1 MMKNLIAFAFSA
13 FLLSCAGAPKTE
25 EKSFIDENIDFARA
39 QIGNEIGV
47 IEASGKCLNPV
58 TLKTDSSVYYCGYA
72 DWRSGFFPGSV
83 WYLYELTG
91 DSTLLP
97 LAAKYTDAIEEAKN
111 LTWHHDIG
119 FIVNCSFGNG
129 LRLAGTPSYK
139 DVMVQAAKW
148 KAKHV
153 VLIGLDG
160 WGAYSVNKAEMPNV
174 KKLMEEGSYTLKKRS
189 VLPSSSAVNWAS
201 MYMGAGPELHG
212 YTEWG
217 SQTPELPSRVVNKHG
232 IFPTVFS
239 LLRESDPKAEIG
251 CICEW
256 AGIRYV
262 VDTLAL
268 SYDKNITE
276 KPQNPA
282 TAKCAVEYIKRA
294 RPALVNI
301 VFDEPDHVGHAEGH
315 DTPAYY
321 EKLKELDGYI
331 GQIIQAVKDA
341 GMLDETI
348 FIVTADHGGIKKGHG
363 GKTMEEMET
372 AFIIA
377 GKGIKKGYEFQE
389 SMMQFDCASTIA
401 YIFGLKQPQ
410 VWIGRPMIQVFK

>member
-1 MMKNLIAFAFSA
+1 MKTGKLIFALA
-13 FLLSCAGAPKTE
+13 FLLL
-25 EKSFIDENIDFARA
+25 FAD
-39 QIGNEIGV
+39 
-47 IEASGKCLNPV
+47 AS
-58 TLKTDSSVYYCGYA
+58 
-72 DWRSGFFPGSV
+72 
-83 WYLYELTG
+83 
-91 DSTLLP
+91 
-97 LAAKYTDAIEEAKN
+97 
-111 LTWHHDIG
+111 
-119 FIVNCSFGNG
+119 
-129 LRLAGTPSYK
+129 
-139 DVMVQAAKW
+139 MAAKW

-294 RPALVNI
+294 HPALVNI
-301 VFDEPDHVGHAEGH
+301 VFDEPDHV
-315 DTPAYY
+315 
-321 EKLKELDGYI
+321 
-331 GQIIQAVKDA
+331 
-341 GMLDETI
+341 
-348 FIVTADHGGIKKGHG
+348 GIKKGHG